1 MRRNESSVVSSNER
15 FDETTSS
22 LKVYYC
28 LCGEYSLISRK
39 DGGFEKQ
46 YQYNCIRCR
55 LPIAYETADYT
66 FNNKARLTSSYTA
79 NKSPFTYIYDNALV
93 QVQGHIPEQ
102 LALSLDHSGLAD
114 S

>member
-22 LKVYYC
+22 LKLYITIFY
-28 LCGEYSLISRK
+28 IR

-102 LALSLDHSGLAD
+102 LALSLDHAGLTD